1 MRSIFNTLKE
11 NQKQCVIMQD
21 EICVRK
27 MLYHGG
33 TLFGRATDDPQSSAK
48 TILGVVISC
57 MFGGPTFISKMSPIA
72 KLNSPFLYEQIRL
85 KLMPSISHRL

>member
-1 MRSIFNTLKE
+1 
-11 NQKQCVIMQD
+11 MQD

-33 TLFGRATDDPQSSAK
+33 TLFGRATNDPQSPAK
-48 TILGVVISC
+48 TILGVVLSC
-57 MFGGPTFISKMSPIA
+57 VFGGATFISKMSPIA